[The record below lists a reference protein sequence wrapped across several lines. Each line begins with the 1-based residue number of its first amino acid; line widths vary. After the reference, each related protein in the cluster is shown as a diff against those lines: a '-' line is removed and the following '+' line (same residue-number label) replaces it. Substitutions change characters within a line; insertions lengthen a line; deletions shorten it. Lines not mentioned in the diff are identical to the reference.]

1 MSPAATTT
9 DDMIEATTHALTI
22 ATNEA
27 QLFVSGDG
35 RVSEADAAGLLGYS
49 ASYMR
54 QLRAEGKGPAAY
66 AIGING
72 GRISY
77 RLADLAA
84 WIESRR
90 ENFYEE

>member
-1 MSPAATTT
+1 VTS
-9 DDMIEATTHALTI
+9 DHLVEATTAALT
-22 ATNEA
+22 AAANES

-49 ASYMR
+49 ANYLRQMR
-54 QLRAEGKGPAAY
+54 QEGKGPAAY
-66 AIGING
+66 SIGING

-77 RLADLAA
+77 RLSDLAA
-84 WIESRR
+84 LIESRR

>member
-1 MSPAATTT
+1 VSSAATTT
-9 DDMIEATTHALTI
+9 DDLIEATTHALTI
-22 ATNEA
+22 AANEA
-27 QLFVSGDG
+27 ALFVSGDG

-49 ASYMR
+49 ANYLR
-54 QLRAEGKGPAAY
+54 QLRGEGKGPAAY
-66 AIGING
+66 SIGING